1 MELVKILGARARADC
16 VSVGDYLVETVDER
30 IVCSA
35 YAATV
40 AVDHFACKRNLALA
54 CWLKIDAMDRNYL
67 ISDIVTII
75 AQYKA
80 SLTGINSEVLP
91 DKVNVTIDIKVKVRD
106 SEQLRVI
113 MANIRK
119 LDSVVDV
126 ERVIK

>member
-1 MELVKILGARARADC
+1 
-16 VSVGDYLVETVDER
+16 
-30 IVCSA
+30 
-35 YAATV
+35 
-40 AVDHFACKRNLALA
+40 
-54 CWLKIDAMDRNYL
+54 MDRNYL

>member
-1 MELVKILGARARADC
+1 
-16 VSVGDYLVETVDER
+16 
-30 IVCSA
+30 
-35 YAATV
+35 
-40 AVDHFACKRNLALA
+40 
-54 CWLKIDAMDRNYL
+54 MDRNYL
-67 ISDIVTII
+67 ISDIVTVI